1 MRRLLPLRVL
11 HYDVQQAV
19 ISLLCRSFV
28 TTEWKERFT
37 AVKNTHTRRHPTHP
51 VSCVCGDCCIVVA
64 DIYQVR

>member
-28 TTEWKERFT
+28 TTELVYLSGMENRLGRGACWT
-37 AVKNTHTRRHPTHP
+37 STSGKNG
-51 VSCVCGDCCIVVA
+51 SLL
-64 DIYQVR
+64 